1 MSAQSAT
8 YTSNSRSSEP
18 PTWRTRLLERTQYT
32 GNTLCVGLDPVLKK
46 LPPSDGKPADRVRR
60 FFADLL
66 EAMARRNQFPAAVK
80 PNSAYFEALGLES
93 IAVLRTMIREYRDA
107 GILVILDAKRGDIST
122 SSGAYA
128 TAAFADEAFGAD
140 AVTVAPY
147 MGSDSIGPFQN
158 AVAAAGQAQGLYVL
172 VRTSNPGARDFQELT
187 VDLGQGR
194 KMPLYRVVAE
204 KVAGWDKG
212 DLGAVVGATAPREL
226 EELVAFW
233 CERGS
238 VHGQGFGTELPML
251 IPGISVGGIGQGGD
265 IGEVVRAIQSGGGN
279 KHLHLLNSSSGV
291 NYAFERFPG
300 LTPAEASL
308 KAMDEIFTAMR

>member
-1 MSAQSAT
+1 MSHDT
-8 YTSNSRSSEP
+8 L
-18 PTWRTRLLERTQYT
+18 TWRSRLLARASST

-46 LPPSDGKPADRVRR
+46 LPPGEGKPADRVRR

-66 EAMARRNQFPAAVK
+66 EAMARRGMQPAAVK
-80 PNSAYFEALGLES
+80 PNSAYFEALGLEALGALRAM
-93 IAVLRTMIREYRDA
+93 IAEYRDA
-107 GILVILDAKRGDIST
+107 GILVILDAKRGDIAT

-128 TAAFADEAFGAD
+128 TAAFDEAAFGAD
-140 AVTVAPY
+140 AVTAAPY
-147 MGSDSIGPFQN
+147 MGSDSLGPFQD
-158 AVAAAGQAQGLYVL
+158 AGRAAGRGQGTYVL

-187 VDLGQGR
+187 IDLGEGR
-194 KMPLYRVVAE
+194 RLPLYRVVAE
-204 KVAGWDKG
+204 KVAAWDKG

-233 CERGS
+233 RSLGNEI
-238 VHGQGFGTELPML
+238 PML

-265 IGEVVRAIQSGGGN
+265 IGEVLKAIRNGGGDTR
-279 KHLHLLNSSSGV
+279 LHLLNSSSGV

-308 KAMDEIFTAMR
+308 KAIEEIFTAMR

>member
-1 MSAQSAT
+1 MSSLPVASPIW
-8 YTSNSRSSEP
+8 RS
-18 PTWRTRLLERTQYT
+18 RLLERTQKT

-46 LPPSDGKPADRVRR
+46 LPPGEGKPADRVRR
-60 FFADLL
+60 FFSDLL
-66 EAMARRNQFPAAVK
+66 EAMARRGQFPAAVK
-80 PNSAYFEALGLES
+80 PNSAYFEALGLD
-93 IAVLRTMIREYRDA
+93 ALAAMRTMIQEYRSA
-107 GILVILDAKRGDIST
+107 GMLVILDAKRGDIST

-128 TAAFADEAFGAD
+128 TAAFAETAFGAD

-147 MGSDSIGPFQN
+147 MGSDSLGPFQD
-158 AVAAAGQAQGLYVL
+158 AAAAGGQGQGIYVL

-187 VDLGQGR
+187 VDLGQGQR
-194 KMPLYRVVAE
+194 MPLYKVVAE

-238 VHGQGFGTELPML
+238 VHGRGPGTELPML

-265 IGEVVRAIQSGGGN
+265 IGEVLRAIRGGGGDTR
-279 KHLHLLNSSSGV
+279 LHLLNSSSGV

-308 KAMDEIFTAMR
+308 KAMDEIFAAMR